1 MLGFLSLT
9 DWGSGSYNRKKND
22 SESELHFKIV

>member
-9 DWGSGSYNRKKND
+9 DWASESCNRKKND
-22 SESELHFKIV
+22 SESELHFKIA